1 MVVAVRRR
9 GLEAGDPVAHV
20 DALNESKLGE
30 NFEHA
35 VHGRDPDRT
44 AALAEA
50 LVNLLSAGTAVLPCH
65 QVEDG
70 RARTAGAEARL
81 TERCVGV
88 LAPAAKSRH
97 REDDS
102 DSHRRASLD
111 NVRIVLT
118 LICVAVLAGC
128 GGDSSSEGRNVV
140 VSFYPLALATEQIG
154 GDEID
159 VRNLTPPGVEPHD
172 FELSG
177 SDIRALADADL
188 VLFLGGGFQPALED
202 AIDSIS
208 AHAVDLLDAVETRE
222 GDEHQE
228 HEGEEEEHGV
238 DPHVWLDPIR
248 YAAIAERIGEELDRR
263 PEADRFAAALR
274 TLDRDFRRGL
284 SGCERDEIVTSHA
297 AFGYLAERYGLRQV
311 PITGVSPEAEPTPR
325 DLEKVVRQVRA
336 VGATTV
342 FFETL
347 VSPRLAETVA
357 REVDAEIAVLD
368 PLEGLAEEDV
378 AAGEDYF
385 SVMRENLAAL
395 RKALGC
401 R

>member
-1 MVVAVRRR
+1 M
-9 GLEAGDPVAHV
+9 
-20 DALNESKLGE
+20 
-30 NFEHA
+30 
-35 VHGRDPDRT
+35 
-44 AALAEA
+44 
-50 LVNLLSAGTAVLPCH
+50 
-65 QVEDG
+65 
-70 RARTAGAEARL
+70 
-81 TERCVGV
+81 
-88 LAPAAKSRH
+88 
-97 REDDS
+97 
-102 DSHRRASLD
+102 
-111 NVRIVLT
+111 RIVLT
-118 LICVAVLAGC
+118 LICVGLLAGC
-128 GGDSSSEGRNVV
+128 GGDSSSEGRSVV
-140 VSFYPLALATEQIG
+140 AAFYPLAFATEQIG

-159 VRNLTPPGVEPHD
+159 LRNLTPAGVEPHD
-172 FELSG
+172 LELSG
-177 SDIRALADADL
+177 SDIRAIADADR
-188 VLFLGGGFQPALED
+188 VLYLGGGFQPALED
-202 AIDSIS
+202 AIDSTS
-208 AHAVDLLDAVETRE
+208 AHAVDLLDAVETRA
-222 GDEHQE
+222 GD
-228 HEGEEEEHGV
+228 EEEHGV

-274 TLDRDFRRGL
+274 ALDRDFRHGL
-284 SGCERDEIVTSHA
+284 SDCERDEIVTSHA

-311 PITGVSPEAEPTPR
+311 AITGVSPEAEPTPR
-325 DLEKVVRQVRA
+325 DLEDVVRQVRA

-357 REVDAEIAVLD
+357 REVGAETAVLD